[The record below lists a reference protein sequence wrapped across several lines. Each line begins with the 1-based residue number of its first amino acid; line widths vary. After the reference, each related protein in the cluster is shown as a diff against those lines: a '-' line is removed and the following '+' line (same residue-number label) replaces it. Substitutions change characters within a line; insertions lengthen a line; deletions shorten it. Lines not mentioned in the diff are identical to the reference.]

1 MNKIFVTGGHGFL
14 GTSLIEFLKL
24 KNFKLTFPTRKECD
38 LTSANALK
46 NFSQDKYDLIFHLA
60 AWTQA
65 GDFCLRHPG
74 EQWLINQKIN
84 TNTLNWWQE
93 DQPQAKLIFMGTSC
107 SYSPDCRLLEDN
119 YMIGEPI
126 ESLYTYAMTKRM
138 LLQGARAINQQYGLE
153 YLCTVP
159 STLYGPGYHTDGRQM
174 HFIFDLVKKIMRG
187 KLYDEEV
194 ILWGDGEQR
203 REIVHTKDF
212 ISALF
217 YLSMHVKND
226 IINVGAGYDKTIKEF
241 AGIIASL
248 VDFDENK
255 IIYDVSKYVGAKSK
269 KLEID
274 KLLSIYPEYNK
285 NLTNIEDG
293 IKSIIDWFEKNKA
306 L

>member
-14 GTSLIEFLKL
+14 GTSLIKFLKL
-24 KNFKLTFPTRKECD
+24 KNYKVTFPTRKECD
-38 LTSANALK
+38 LTNSNALK
-46 NFSQDKYDLIFHLA
+46 KFSKDKYDLIFHLA

-84 TNTLNWWQE
+84 TNALNWWQE

-107 SYSPDCRLLEDN
+107 SYSPDYRLLEDN
-119 YMIGEPI
+119 YMMGQPI

-138 LLQGARAINQQYGLE
+138 LLQGAKAINQQYGLK

-174 HFIFDLVKKIMRG
+174 HFIFDLVRKIIRG
-187 KLYDEEV
+187 KLYEEEV

-217 YLSMHVKND
+217 HLSMHVNND
-226 IINVGAGYDKTIKEF
+226 IVNIGAGYDKTIREF
-241 AGIIASL
+241 ASIISSL

-274 KLLSIYPEYNK
+274 KLLSIYPEYTA

-293 IKSIIDWFEKNKA
+293 IKSVIDWFEKNKA